1 MRASGSS
8 SLGSVELEDIVEAV
22 VENVE
27 DVELALVEV
36 VVEVSEEKFEE
47 DSLTAAVSA

>member
-1 MRASGSS
+1 MRASGSF

-22 VENVE
+22 VEKVE
-27 DVELALVEV
+27 DVELGLVEV

>member
-1 MRASGSS
+1 M
-8 SLGSVELEDIVEAV
+8 GSVELEDIVEAV

-36 VVEVSEEKFEE
+36 VVVSEEKFEE

>member
-1 MRASGSS
+1 M
-8 SLGSVELEDIVEAV
+8 GSVELEDIVEAV

-47 DSLTAAVSA
+47 DSLTAAASA

>member
-1 MRASGSS
+1 M
-8 SLGSVELEDIVEAV
+8 SLRSVELEDIVEAV

-36 VVEVSEEKFEE
+36 EVEVSEEKFEE

>member
-1 MRASGSS
+1 M
-8 SLGSVELEDIVEAV
+8 GSVELEDIVEAV

-27 DVELALVEV
+27 DVELALLEE

>member
-1 MRASGSS
+1 M
-8 SLGSVELEDIVEAV
+8 GSVELEDIVETV

-27 DVELALVEV
+27 DVGLALVEV